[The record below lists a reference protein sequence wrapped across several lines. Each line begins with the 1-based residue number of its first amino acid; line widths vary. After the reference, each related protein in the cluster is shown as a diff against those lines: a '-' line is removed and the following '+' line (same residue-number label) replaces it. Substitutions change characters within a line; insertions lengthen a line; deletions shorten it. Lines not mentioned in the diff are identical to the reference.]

1 MVLECGIFIVLVLGL
16 GNEDLVLHHVVV
28 CRGDMAV
35 LAVAVTV
42 STGGQAVV
50 DCSDGP
56 VQCFSDDVGGGVL
69 ICRARC

>member
-16 GNEDLVLHHVVV
+16 GNEDLVLHHVGV

-56 VQCFSDDVGGGVL
+56 VQCFSDDVGGGGP
-69 ICRARC
+69 ICRAWC